1 MFQGG
6 GSVELLGAGGKD
18 PAAQWKLTGKVRREY
33 DKLSKV
39 YLFTMEGSALATKM
53 SLPKTSKP
61 LGLTQRYL
69 VFQICIPPA
78 KAISVEVGVT
88 DTQGARRRIVISS
101 AFRGAVV
108 HQLHAQIPLLS
119 VTRETWLNWVFD
131 IAALVDGSFGQRLN
145 WRTLDSICLSGTCKL
160 RRVFTMKEPPI
171 PSYSPSLDFEGGVEI
186 PTPYFVPGSTTE
198 YFAAQKT
205 PSIEPTKPP
214 GRAASAGGG
223 KKAPP
228 TTPKA
233 PGPTRPKSTPSSNTL
248 ESHRSETSIKSRE
261 VTDSTKKPAPISP
274 PKSILRSTPQHSR
287 HIQARIQAQFS
298 PSTSIFTWAADGN
311 AVKSTTIAKASTF
324 QSWEDDDSPTK
335 DELKPDVIDAIDD
348 DDQDPGWN
356 NEQASHS
363 LVKDEMKPTHS
374 EELRAG
380 DNAVGKPSVAD
391 LAGALSLEL
400 SSSPFFKIPSPTITS
415 HSTTARPL
423 SSKFKSWEDDL
434 SPSKSKPQPVSNQT
448 QELPQ
453 HVATETIPQRP
464 ATSKRSLFEWNDVE
478 LRMESTT
485 APPPEDSQQ
494 ASQDSDEELSF
505 DITNDLE
512 KSFDLTPDLE
522 ESLPSTVQMHS
533 PPPRPSKDKTIL
545 SITYAV
551 CIRLCLKFMQA
562 RVVVGNAS
570 AHEEPPWYAMVILDL
585 EADAV
590 VESTDWTQSPSVE
603 LVYDPI
609 LHCYHDPSS
618 NKYYELK

>member
-18 PAAQWKLTGKVRREY
+18 PAAQWKLSGKVRREY

-131 IAALVDGSFGQRLN
+131 IAALVDGSFGQQLN

-205 PSIEPTKPP
+205 PAIEPTKPP

-228 TTPKA
+228 TKTKA
-233 PGPTRPKSTPSSNTL
+233 PGPTRPTTTPSSITL
-248 ESHRSETSIKSRE
+248 ESNRSETSIKSRQ
-261 VTDSTKKPAPISP
+261 VTDSTKKLAPISP

-335 DELKPDVIDAIDD
+335 DELKPAVIDAIDD

-356 NEQASHS
+356 NEQASLS
-363 LVKDEMKPTHS
+363 SVKDEMKPTHS
-374 EELRAG
+374 EEVRAG

-434 SPSKSKPQPVSNQT
+434 SPTKPVPTSKPQPVSNQT

-453 HVATETIPQRP
+453 HVGTETIPQRP
-464 ATSKRSLFEWNDVE
+464 ATSKRSLFEWNDME
-478 LRMESTT
+478 LPMESTT
-485 APPPEDSQQ
+485 TPPPEDSQQ

-512 KSFDLTPDLE
+512 EKSFDLTPDLE

-533 PPPRPSKDKTIL
+533 PQPRPSKDKTIL
-545 SITYAV
+545 SITPE
-551 CIRLCLKFMQA
+551 
-562 RVVVGNAS
+562 S
-570 AHEEPPWYAMVILDL
+570 SL
-585 EADAV
+585 EIHPRMKSLL
-590 VESTDWTQSPSVE
+590 ESTDWTQSPSVE

-609 LHCYHDPSS
+609 LHCYHDLTS
-618 NKYYELK
+618 NKYYQLK